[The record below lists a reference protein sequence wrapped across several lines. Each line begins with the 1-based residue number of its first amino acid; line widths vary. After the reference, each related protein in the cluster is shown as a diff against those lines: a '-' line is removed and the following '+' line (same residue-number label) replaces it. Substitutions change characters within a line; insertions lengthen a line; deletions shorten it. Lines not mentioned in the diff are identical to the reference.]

1 MINRYFNEREDNI
14 MEKTIKIKV
23 NNKEK
28 ILDRN
33 KRKEANRNYIKL
45 VSFVSLGGF

>member
-1 MINRYFNEREDNI
+1 MK
-14 MEKTIKIKV
+14 KTIKVKV
-23 NNKEK
+23 INKEQ
-28 ILDRN
+28 ILKKN

>member
-1 MINRYFNEREDNI
+1 
-14 MEKTIKIKV
+14 MEKTIKVKV
-23 NNKEK
+23 NKEK
-28 ILDRN
+28 ILNKD